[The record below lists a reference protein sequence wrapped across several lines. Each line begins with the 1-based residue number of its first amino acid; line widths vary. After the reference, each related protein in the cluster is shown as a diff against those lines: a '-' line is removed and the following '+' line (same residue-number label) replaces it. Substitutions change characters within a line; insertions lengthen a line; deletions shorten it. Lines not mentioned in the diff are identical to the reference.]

1 MRVMW
6 STTMRCLPPD
16 QPMILSQN
24 APWVPFSKGP
34 ITVSTDSSS
43 GSRSTSSVISSIS
56 SPSPR
61 PISRMLPP
69 HTIVG
74 IDGSSIIGTSS
85 IEPPNPHDT
94 LTAYGWS

>member
-6 STTMRCLPPD
+6 SMTIRSRPPPLP
-16 QPMILSQN
+16 MTLSQN
-24 APWVPFSKGP
+24 APCVPFSNRP
-34 ITVSTDSSS
+34 MTVSTDSSS

-61 PISRMLPP
+61 PMSRMLPP

-74 IDGSSIIGTSS
+74 MDGKSIIGTGLLGPSARR
-85 IEPPNPHDT
+85 IRTTP
-94 LTAYGWS
+94 